1 MSAVGEHARI
11 IRVRGNPLT
20 APPVRCFSLAI
31 CCLAVCW
38 GCELIV
44 WSEDWD
50 VLMGWIYAEGW
61 TTLAIF
67 YVVDIAVD
75 CLSLVNVWSL
85 RSWGGGV
92 YVWNSNNNQ
101 VPNYFYFYFF
111 PSWSIYLSLNA
122 KQPSEENPKFRSL
135 RISTRNNRRGPN
147 LYSHK
152 EHASSSPSCGEKADD
167 RSEVQK
173 GGVGGGHSDLQV
185 GVASNVRS
193 CVLKRCVC
201 VCVRVERCEGR

>member
-1 MSAVGEHARI
+1 MSGVCAAGVVVCMSETI
-11 IRVRGNPLT
+11 ITIRSQT
-20 APPVRCFSLAI
+20 
-31 CCLAVCW
+31 
-38 GCELIV
+38 
-44 WSEDWD
+44 
-50 VLMGWIYAEGW
+50 
-61 TTLAIF
+61 IF
-67 YVVDIAVD
+67 I
-75 CLSLVNVWSL
+75 
-85 RSWGGGV
+85 
-92 YVWNSNNNQ
+92 
-101 VPNYFYFYFF
+101 FIFF

-185 GVASNVRS
+185 GLA
-193 CVLKRCVC
+193 
-201 VCVRVERCEGR
+201 G